1 VFAVGKSILDRS
13 SRTDVGTLMLSYGGG
28 GHEAAGTCQI
38 DNDRA
43 AAAQQELIARITND
57 G

>member
-1 VFAVGKSILDRS
+1 VLATGKSILDRS
-13 SRTDVGTLMLSYGGG
+13 SRTNIGELMLAYGGG
-28 GHEAAGTCQI
+28 GHAAAGTCQI

-43 AAAQQELIARITND
+43 DAVLKDLIARINAD